1 MSRRVSCRKVP
12 LSQREGHAAAM
23 VFDLT
28 ILLCCQLAGEVL
40 AFATGLPVPGAV
52 LGLVLLVVLLVL
64 ARRAPGSLE
73 GTANGLLQHFS
84 LLFVPAGVGVMLH
97 TTRIA
102 AEWPALVAA
111 LLVSTLLTMT
121 VTALTMRW
129 CARRLGLDE
138 PA

>member
-1 MSRRVSCRKVP
+1 MSCRKVL

-52 LGLVLLVVLLVL
+52 IGLVLLVLLL
-64 ARRAPGSLE
+64 TALGRAPGSLE

-84 LLFVPAGVGVMLH
+84 LMFVPAGVGVMLH
-97 TTRIA
+97 SARIA

-111 LLVSTLLTMT
+111 LLTSTVLAMA

-129 CARRLGLDE
+129 CVRRLGLGE
-138 PA
+138 VE

>member
-1 MSRRVSCRKVP
+1 MRCRKVH
-12 LSQREGHAAAM
+12 LSQWEDRAAAM

-52 LGLVLLVVLLVL
+52 LGLVLLVLLLVL
-64 ARRAPGSLE
+64 LRRAPGSLE
-73 GTANGLLQHFS
+73 GTANGLLQHLS

-97 TTRIA
+97 TARIA
-102 AEWPALVAA
+102 AEWRALLAA

-129 CARRLGLDE
+129 CARRLGLDD
-138 PA
+138 AA